1 MINRS
6 LLANVGWLAGDRVVR
21 LGGGLLVGVWMAR
34 YLGPS
39 DFGLLSY
46 TIAFS
51 ALFGIL
57 STLGLDGI
65 VVREGVN
72 QRFTQETLL
81 GTAFRLRLYGSI
93 VGLIVSVALGA
104 LSGSAGLT
112 LMMIVLGSGVY
123 LAQSLYVIDW
133 YFQATNNNRPS
144 VLAQNGAFIAS
155 SLIKV
160 LLILTHMPVVAFAI
174 CNVFEAALASIVLL
188 FLYRRSSNNSGW
200 SFDSQVARVL
210 LKQSWPLILSGLAF
224 MIYVRLDQVM
234 IGRMLG
240 NDSVGI
246 YAAAIRISEV
256 WNMIP
261 VVVVTVAFPRLL
273 ALRLTD
279 IVSYEINIQRLFSVL
294 VAISL
299 VAAVGTQIFGKWAI
313 LLLYGP
319 SYVEAAAILQISI
332 WSAIF
337 SALGFASGR
346 WLIAEE
352 LVKYALLRNLV
363 GVVINIAANL
373 ILIPIYGAKGAAV
386 GTLISYMFAN
396 LFSYVTA
403 RPLHRLFWINL
414 KALFLIGL
422 VPRRYGT
429 PPRLP

>member
-6 LLANVGWLAGDRVVR
+6 LLVNVGWLAGDRVVR

-72 QRFTQETLL
+72 QRFTQQTLL

-133 YFQATNNNRPS
+133 YFQATSNNRPS

-155 SLIKV
+155 SLVKV
-160 LLILTHMPVVAFAI
+160 LLILYHMPVIAFAI
-174 CNVFEAALASIVLL
+174 CNVFEAALASVVLL
-188 FLYRRSSNNSGW
+188 FLYRRSSNDSGW
-200 SFDSQVARVL
+200 SFDSQVARAL
-210 LKQSWPLILSGLAF
+210 LGQSWPLILSGLAF
-224 MIYVRLDQVM
+224 MLYVRLDQVM

-246 YAAAIRISEV
+246 YSAATRISEV

-279 IVSYEINIQRLFSVL
+279 IVSYELNIQRLFSIL

-363 GVVINIAANL
+363 GVIINTSANL

-386 GTLISYMFAN
+386 GTLISYIFAN

-422 VPRRYGT
+422 VPRRYGA

>member
-6 LLANVGWLAGDRVVR
+6 LLVNVGWLAGDRVVR

-93 VGLIVSVALGA
+93 FGLIVSVALGA

-112 LMMIVLGSGVY
+112 LIMIVLGSGVY

-133 YFQATNNNRPS
+133 YFQATSNNRPS

-155 SLIKV
+155 SLVKV
-160 LLILTHMPVVAFAI
+160 LLILYHMPVIAFAI

-188 FLYRRSSNNSGW
+188 FLYRRSSNDSGW
-200 SFDSQVARVL
+200 SFDSQVARAL

-224 MIYVRLDQVM
+224 MLYVRLDQVM

-246 YAAAIRISEV
+246 YSAAIRISEV

-279 IVSYEINIQRLFSVL
+279 IVSYELNIQRLFSIL

-337 SALGFASGR
+337 SAIGFASGR

-363 GVVINIAANL
+363 GVVINASANL
-373 ILIPIYGAKGAAV
+373 MLIPIYGAKGAAV

-422 VPRRYGT
+422 VPRRYGA

>member
-319 SYVEAAAILQISI
+319 SYV
-332 WSAIF
+332 
-337 SALGFASGR
+337 
-346 WLIAEE
+346 
-352 LVKYALLRNLV
+352 
-363 GVVINIAANL
+363 
-373 ILIPIYGAKGAAV
+373 
-386 GTLISYMFAN
+386 
-396 LFSYVTA
+396 
-403 RPLHRLFWINL
+403 
-414 KALFLIGL
+414 
-422 VPRRYGT
+422 
-429 PPRLP
+429 